1 MKKLILSLLFLIC
14 SLSFAETSKDV
25 QIKNISDIK
34 TLDLIV
40 QEKTFLN
47 KKSDEKVYNIKYVI
61 PNMMRKEMLEPQS
74 HKGEI
79 FVYVDDTK
87 KSYLPIFEQVLED
100 EAQPEENLIIDT
112 IVLLQNKDRKDE
124 KFRKLYNSGKL
135 VRIRN
140 DNITIEPKKT
150 ELIDGYYIP
159 VSMKILDGDTVVA
172 ELTLKDVKIN
182 QKIDRKEFEL

>member
-25 QIKNISDIK
+25 QVKNISDIK

-47 KKSDEKVYNIKYVI
+47 KKSDEKVYNIKYII

-112 IVLLQNKDRKDE
+112 IILLQNKDRKDE

-172 ELTLKDVKIN
+172 ELTLRDVKIN

>member
-14 SLSFAETSKDV
+14 SLSLADTSKDV
-25 QIKNISDIK
+25 QVKNISDIK

-47 KKSDEKVYNIKYVI
+47 KKSDEKVYNIKYII

-112 IVLLQNKDRKDE
+112 IILLQNKDRKDE

-172 ELTLKDVKIN
+172 ELTLRDVKIN

>member
-14 SLSFAETSKDV
+14 SLSFADTSKDV
-25 QIKNISDIK
+25 QVKNISDIK

-47 KKSDEKVYNIKYVI
+47 KKSDEKVYNIKYII

-112 IVLLQNKDRKDE
+112 IILLQNKDRKDE

-172 ELTLKDVKIN
+172 ELTLRDVKIN

>member
-25 QIKNISDIK
+25 QVKNISDIK

-47 KKSDEKVYNIKYVI
+47 KKSDEKVYNIKYII

-112 IVLLQNKDRKDE
+112 IILLQNKDRKDE